1 MKPIPSCLTGDGGRR
16 TRRTSVQTDV
26 SVQSDSDLTSSGSES
41 DQLKT
46 RSRSRSEDGQ
56 ATKHLRRKLSK
67 IVSVLIRVVDSP
79 LYTFILQKKLHF
91 VSNSLMKF
99 LETR

>member
-1 MKPIPSCLTGDGGRR
+1 MCLIGDGGRR

-56 ATKHLRRKLSK
+56 ATKHIRRKLSK
-67 IVSVLIRVVDSP
+67 IVSFLVPRINSQ
-79 LYTFILQKKLHF
+79 LYAFLTKKKLIFCHF
-91 VSNSLMKF
+91 F
-99 LETR
+99 FFITPLET